1 MAQDKTGKNISLSA
15 QIQRHHKIQL
25 DLCKR
30 LENLADGLPDKIVSQ
45 ECIYISWQLYPVVRS
60 AHDFEESHFFPLLEK
75 YQDNKQTLEKCI
87 KRLKFEH
94 WEDES
99 FAEDLSL
106 QLRELISDPKQVNV
120 EKVSYMLRGFFE
132 GLRRH
137 IAFETEHLLPM
148 IEN

>member
-1 MAQDKTGKNISLSA
+1 MVKAKTGKNISLFA
-15 QIQRHHKIQL
+15 QMQRHHQIQL

-30 LENLADGLPDKIVSQ
+30 LEKLADDLPEKIDSQ

-60 AHDFEESHFFPLLEK
+60 AHHFEETHFFPLLEK
-75 YQDNKQTLEKCI
+75 HQNDKQTLENSI
-87 KRLKFEH
+87 ERLKFEH

-106 QLRELISDPKQVNV
+106 QLRELVSDPKQVNV

-137 IAFETEHLLPM
+137 IAFETEYLLPM
-148 IEN
+148 IQN